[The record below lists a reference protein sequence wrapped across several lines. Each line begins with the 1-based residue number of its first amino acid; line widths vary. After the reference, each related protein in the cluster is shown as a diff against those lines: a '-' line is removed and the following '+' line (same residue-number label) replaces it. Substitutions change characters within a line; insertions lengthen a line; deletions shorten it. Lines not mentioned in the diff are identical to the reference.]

1 MISKITRNK
10 YPWYE
15 TVNPKEELQQG
26 DFILKCQI
34 FQPKVEA
41 YETGQQIK
49 TKTYEYDVIVLSQ
62 SCDLIAEKI
71 KLALVCPFY
80 TLTELTDFE
89 PEYRNPKMKDK
100 LRNGFIVGMHL
111 LDKCNINGKT
121 DYLVVDFKSTYAVL
135 LSFLKQICLNRGKRM
150 RLLPPYREHLSQAF
164 ARFFMRVGLPLDIKP
179 FS

>member
-1 MISKITRNK
+1 MICKLIKNK

-15 TVNPKEELQQG
+15 KVSPKEELQQG

-41 YETGQQIK
+41 YETGQSIK
-49 TKTYEYDVIVLSQ
+49 ANVFEYDVIVLSQ
-62 SCDLIAEKI
+62 SCDLIEEKI

-80 TLTELTDFE
+80 TLTELSDFE
-89 PEYRNPKMKDK
+89 PEYRNLKMRDK
-100 LRNGFIVGMHL
+100 LRKGFVVGMHL

-135 LSFLKQICLNRGKRM
+135 LPFLKRISLNSGNRM

-164 ARFFMRVGLPLDIKP
+164 ARFFMRVGLPLDIRP